1 MKKNSYFCNLCPCF
15 NFILIAFFLLL
26 LYHDLRYGNQPL
38 FFESLKMFSQDTWV
52 CGMPHSLSG
61 VFMTQTQN
69 DIYYIK
75 NSIYIPVLE
84 ILSLTFAQGLI
95 TSFKSMLFCVLTCL
109 KLCSFFLTSGSLE
122 IQFFKKF
129 IIFIIVWNK
138 LIPFL
143 LHFLGSFYLYIIK
156 FWFNLHSYETPFCKA
171 ALATVQSGFIFSYT
185 HMYTYTSA
193 VKLRKFVYLIEWNI
207 WMVWK
212 IKRFNVI

>member
-1 MKKNSYFCNLCPCF
+1 MTWDMETSHFSLSLWKCSHKTLEYVVCF
-15 NFILIAFFLLL
+15 THYLGFLW
-26 LYHDLRYGNQPL
+26 PK
-38 FFESLKMFSQDTWV
+38 LKMTYTTLRIV
-52 CGMPHSLSG
+52 
-61 VFMTQTQN
+61 
-69 DIYYIK
+69 
-75 NSIYIPVLE
+75 YIPVLE

-95 TSFKSMLFCVLTCL
+95 SSFKSMLFCVLTCL

-122 IQFFKKF
+122 IQFLKNF
-129 IIFIIVWNK
+129 ITFIIVWNK

-185 HMYTYTSA
+185 HMNTYTYTSA
-193 VKLRKFVYLIEWNI
+193 VKLRKFVYLIGWNV

-212 IKRFNVI
+212 IKGFNVI